1 MKKNAKALERPLEKP
16 LDRPLNK
23 QASKQAGKLGENVN
37 ASAFLAG
44 GVKKAGRS
52 DAEAH
57 LQLADQRPFMAV
69 GAAEQLLYSH
79 QREVLL
85 AGPAGT
91 GKTRA
96 ALEKLFICMCNYP
109 GMRALLVRK
118 TRLSLTQSALVTW
131 ETKVVPAGHS
141 MLRGPGR
148 AHRTHYAMSNGSQLV
163 LGSMDNPDRMM
174 STEYDMVLA
183 CEATELELDDWEKL
197 ITRLRNGMMP
207 FHQAIAECNPS
218 FPGHWLNVR
227 ANAGLMQRLVSRHQ
241 DNPLLFDQ
249 RSGQWKPAGVE
260 YLKTLERLSGSRRDQ
275 LLHGIWAEPEGIVY
289 PEMAAAVQ
297 QFNGHASAT
306 GRRVYMGIDW
316 GWTDPLAVVVGVLD
330 GQNVLHIMEE
340 IYAQKL
346 PLDALLRRLTGLC
359 TRWNVEATFADPARP
374 ELIHALNRADILC
387 RPPAGRGIDA
397 GIAVVESRLLTGRL
411 KVDPQC
417 VNLLSEATEYRYGVR
432 TGGNPGPRAFLG
444 RDHALDALRYLVSGL
459 DANGADAENAVGAT
473 AEAIAPGEPR
483 QLRFDFNRVWGE

>member
-1 MKKNAKALERPLEKP
+1 MTVDVDPLYKPSHKP
-16 LDRPLNK
+16 LNRPGGLVN
-23 QASKQAGKLGENVN
+23 SKADL
-37 ASAFLAG
+37 SSR
-44 GVKKAGRS
+44 AGRS
-52 DAEAH
+52 GRSAAKTNR
-57 LQLADQRPFMAV
+57 QLVDHRPFRPL
-69 GAAEQLLYSH
+69 GAAEKLLYSH
-79 QREVLL
+79 HREVLL

-148 AHRTHYAMSNGSQLV
+148 GHRTHYTLSNGSQLV

-218 FPGHWLNVR
+218 FPAHWLNVR
-227 ANAGLMQRLVSRHQ
+227 ANAGLMQRLISRHQ
-241 DNPLLFDQ
+241 DNPLLFDP
-249 RSGQWKPAGVE
+249 RAGQWKPAGVE

-289 PEMAAAVQ
+289 PELAAAVRE
-297 QFNGHASAT
+297 FNSRSLTA

-330 GQNVLHIMEE
+330 AQNVLHIVEE

-346 PLDALLRRLTGLC
+346 PLDALLLRLTSLSD
-359 TRWNVEATFADPARP
+359 RWNVEAAFADPARP

-387 RPPAGRGIDA
+387 RPPPGRGIEA
-397 GIAVVESRLLTGRL
+397 GIALVESRLIIGRL

-417 VNLLSEATEYRYGVR
+417 VNLLSEATEYRYAIR
-432 TGGNPGPRAFLG
+432 SGGNPGPRTFLG
-444 RDHALDALRYLVSGL
+444 RDHALDALRYLVCGL
-459 DANGADAENAVGAT
+459 DVTSEAGRGAGNSVAAAAKPLGPAEP
-473 AEAIAPGEPR
+473 ER
-483 QLRFDFNRVWGE
+483 LRSDFNRIWGDE

>member
-1 MKKNAKALERPLEKP
+1 MNSKTPL
-16 LDRPLNK
+16 
-23 QASKQAGKLGENVN
+23 S
-37 ASAFLAG
+37 G
-44 GVKKAGRS
+44 GAGRS
-52 DAEAH
+52 GRNDAQSDRPSAG
-57 LQLADQRPFMAV
+57 QRPFMAV
-69 GAAEQLLYSH
+69 GAAEKLLYSH

-148 AHRTHYAMSNGSQLV
+148 GHRTHYALSNGSQLV

-218 FPGHWLNVR
+218 FPGHWLNLR

-289 PEMAAAVQ
+289 PELAGAVRE
-297 QFNGHASAT
+297 FNAQAMIP

-316 GWTDPLAVVVGVLD
+316 GWTDPLAVLVGVAD
-330 GQNVLHIMEE
+330 AQNVLHIVEE
-340 IYAQKL
+340 MYVQKL
-346 PLDALLRRLTGLC
+346 PLDALLSRLTGLC
-359 TRWNVEATFADPARP
+359 ARWNVEATFADPARP

-387 RPPAGRGIDA
+387 RPPPGRGIEA
-397 GIAVVESRLLTGRL
+397 GVALVESRLLTGLL

-417 VNLLSEATEYRYGVR
+417 VNLLSEAAEYRYAVR
-432 TGGNPGPRAFLG
+432 SAGNPGPRAFLG

-459 DANGADAENAVGAT
+459 DAT
-473 AEAIAPGEPR
+473 AEAGAGNTVEAAKQSGPGEPL
-483 QLRFDFNRVWGE
+483 QSRFDFNRIWGE